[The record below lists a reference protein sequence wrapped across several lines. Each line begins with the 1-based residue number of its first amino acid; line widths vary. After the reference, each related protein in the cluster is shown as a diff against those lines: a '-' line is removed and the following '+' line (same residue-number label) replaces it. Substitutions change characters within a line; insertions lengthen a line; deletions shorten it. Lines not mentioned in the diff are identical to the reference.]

1 MKGLDLRASC
11 KQMHNRAHVSAL
23 ASLRQLLVICC
34 QPTGVA
40 GPRIYRPRLPNH
52 MLRGRFRPTAQTSTP
67 KWRMRVA
74 ARQRFED
81 AGSGR
86 LRKQKR
92 LDVVRQEHWARIR
105 WAQGVGSGRGQHVAR
120 F

>member
-40 GPRIYRPRLPNH
+40 GPEDLQ
-52 MLRGRFRPTAQTSTP
+52 AAAP
-67 KWRMRVA
+67 KPYV
-74 ARQRFED
+74 
-81 AGSGR
+81 AGS
-86 LRKQKR
+86 L
-92 LDVVRQEHWARIR
+92 
-105 WAQGVGSGRGQHVAR
+105 
-120 F
+120 